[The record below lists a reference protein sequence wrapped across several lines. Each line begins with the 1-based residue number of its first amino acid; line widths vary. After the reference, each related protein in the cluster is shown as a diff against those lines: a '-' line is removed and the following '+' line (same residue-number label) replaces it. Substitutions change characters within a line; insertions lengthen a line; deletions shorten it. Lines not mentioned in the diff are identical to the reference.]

1 MTIEVIDLRK
11 GDRFIA
17 TEPISGTFGPAE
29 IVIIDLSLGGAKL
42 SHPQPL
48 RIGTRGRIAFKRGD
62 ITVSTSAHVVWSHLS
77 RSDKGMV
84 YQSGMK
90 LDETDPHYAMA
101 INSLLRA
108 GLLRK
113 DVDSMERKRE
123 RLLEREQI
131 RKTLSKP
138 IPTSSGVE

>member
-29 IVIIDLSLGGAKL
+29 IVILDLSLGGAKL
-42 SHPQPL
+42 SHPLPL
-48 RIGTRGRIAFKRGD
+48 RIGTRGRIAYKRGD
-62 ITVSTSAHVVWSHLS
+62 IVVSTPAHVVWSHLA
-77 RSDKGMV
+77 RTDQGMV
-84 YQSGMK
+84 YQSGIK
-90 LDETDPHYAMA
+90 LDDTDPHYAMA

-113 DVDSMERKRE
+113 DVGSLERKRE
-123 RLLEREQI
+123 RLLEREQL

-138 IPTSSGVE
+138 IPTATAE